1 MILLV
6 LFFPTMLV
14 TIYVGF
20 DLPLGFLKVSGAN
33 LPFKEEIFLGLGLC
47 IFILNIRRSVRR
59 WMGVNIVSKTAKF
72 KWTSTVAKSRKT
84 RVITYL
90 ILETCVMTFVG
101 IALYKVSN
109 YAWAPSLAFLIAAFD
124 NLIFSVLGGVT
135 NLYKVGLSSKA
146 LIVADRDVILLY
158 FTGLRKVS
166 IHQQSVYFDYVKGLQ
181 LSFPSDCI
189 PEDKKPEFFKILEEN
204 IDSEKVFFSKTK

>member
-1 MILLV
+1 
-6 LFFPTMLV
+6 
-14 TIYVGF
+14 
-20 DLPLGFLKVSGAN
+20 
-33 LPFKEEIFLGLGLC
+33 
-47 IFILNIRRSVRR
+47 
-59 WMGVNIVSKTAKF
+59 
-72 KWTSTVAKSRKT
+72 
-84 RVITYL
+84 
-90 ILETCVMTFVG
+90 
-101 IALYKVSN
+101 
-109 YAWAPSLAFLIAAFD
+109 LIAAFD